1 MKLKVYQSKY
11 KWNHFKLLNQVI
23 KYYNKNIELFK
34 TPLYSNFFNHLGCTE
49 TNLKQY
55 GSKF

>member
-1 MKLKVYQSKY
+1 MKLKVYQNKY
-11 KWNHFKLLNQVI
+11 KWNHFKLLNQVV
-23 KYYNKNIELFK
+23 KYYNKNIELF
-34 TPLYSNFFNHLGCTE
+34 NFFNYLGYTE